1 MTVDFNFRAVG
12 PCDARPNAPESRLL
26 WKRER
31 EAVVSTCMLMLSVPT
46 LLSHSSCGAT
56 SRFSHSLVAARRERV
71 RPTCELCGARATWET
86 VWQSQR
92 GD

>member
-31 EAVVSTCMLMLSVPT
+31 GAMVSTCMLSVPM
-46 LLSHSSCGAT
+46 LLSHASCGAT
-56 SRFSHSLVAARRERV
+56 SPFSHSLVAATSDVRAAWGTWQRSERKN
-71 RPTCELCGARATWET
+71 
-86 VWQSQR
+86 
-92 GD
+92 

>member
-31 EAVVSTCMLMLSVPT
+31 LKP
-46 LLSHSSCGAT
+46 
-56 SRFSHSLVAARRERV
+56 
-71 RPTCELCGARATWET
+71 W
-86 VWQSQR
+86 
-92 GD
+92 